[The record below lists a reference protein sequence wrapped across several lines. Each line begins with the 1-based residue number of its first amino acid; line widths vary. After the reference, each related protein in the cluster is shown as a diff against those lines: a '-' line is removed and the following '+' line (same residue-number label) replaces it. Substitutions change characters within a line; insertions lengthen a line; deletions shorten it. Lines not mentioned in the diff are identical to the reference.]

1 MGRLAAMGH
10 FPALIGLLALA
21 ASLPARPNYFHSA
34 NLISAEPERGLYVI
48 DSPLGIF
55 TVRYKSS
62 RRRRQPRTLNG
73 AIRISVELSARAGD
87 SLYFLDQD
95 GKEWRGTIL
104 DRKPPPPPPPVF

>member
-1 MGRLAAMGH
+1 MVH

-21 ASLPARPNYFHSA
+21 ASLLARPNYFQSA

-48 DSPLGIF
+48 DSPLGVF
-55 TVRYKSS
+55 TVRYKGS

-73 AIRISVELSARAGD
+73 PIRISVELSARAGD
-87 SLYFLDQD
+87 SIYFLDQD
-95 GKEWRGTIL
+95 GKQWRGTIL